1 MLLLLV
7 FILPGAKGADLGQ
20 SIGMEEFDRAARAYL
35 DGYLPLEVAGE
46 DFSAGARAILDTGN
60 GQLTGAIRRAGR
72 SGVLLLSVA
81 LLCALAG
88 SVREELGGGGLDPV
102 RLAGAAAITAIA
114 VADVNALM
122 GMGKQALEQMDTF
135 SKVLLPTVTA
145 ACAATGQ
152 GGAAAARQ
160 GATLLFFSFLLALVQ
175 RLLLPMVYAYV
186 AVSAAPAPVGNEGR

>member
-88 SVREELGGGGLDPV
+88 K
-102 RLAGAAAITAIA
+102 I
-114 VADVNALM
+114 
-122 GMGKQALEQMDTF
+122 
-135 SKVLLPTVTA
+135 
-145 ACAATGQ
+145 
-152 GGAAAARQ
+152 
-160 GATLLFFSFLLALVQ
+160 
-175 RLLLPMVYAYV
+175 
-186 AVSAAPAPVGNEGR
+186 GRAHV